1 MKMTA
6 VQEKVFYKLCELS
19 FNWYD
24 VNVFTSKDIAGC
36 TGISRYAALKAL
48 HGLRDAGLVQ
58 NDCMGRPAV
67 ETGYEYKEL
76 VCDAMPPLHGFSLT
90 PKALETDIYK
100 QADRDN
106 LQSLAEWA
114 NGCFTEKGITYG

>member
-1 MKMTA
+1 MTA
-6 VQEKVFYKLCELS
+6 VQEKVFRKICELS
-19 FNWYD
+19 FNWYG
-24 VNVFTSKDIAGC
+24 VNVFTSANLAKSIGM
-36 TGISRYAALKAL
+36 SRYATLKAL

-58 NDCMGRPAV
+58 NGCMGRPAI

-76 VCDAMPPLHGFSLT
+76 VCDAMPPLRGFSLT

-100 QADRDN
+100 QANRNN

-114 NGCFTEKGITYG
+114 NGCLTEKE